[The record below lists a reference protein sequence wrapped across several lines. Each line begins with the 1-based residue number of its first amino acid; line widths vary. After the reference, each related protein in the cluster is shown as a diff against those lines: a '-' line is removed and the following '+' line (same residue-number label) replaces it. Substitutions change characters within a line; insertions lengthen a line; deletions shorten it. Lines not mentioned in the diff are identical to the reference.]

1 MENNNLKKVDYTGGD
16 HSFKKWFSIMWKNLY
31 IQLFVVFITL
41 LILQILN
48 ISWCI
53 EAWYESLNEGIMPII
68 MVSMG
73 MLIPISGTL
82 IIAYK
87 SFYQFWNDLKN
98 GTSR

>member
-1 MENNNLKKVDYTGGD
+1 MENKKVDYTGGD

-31 IQLFVVFITL
+31 IQLFVVFLTL
-41 LILQILN
+41 LILQVTH

-53 EAWYESLNEGIMPII
+53 ESFYEAKYEGIMPLI
-68 MVSMG
+68 MVSLG

-87 SFYQFWNDLKN
+87 AFYQFWRDMIN